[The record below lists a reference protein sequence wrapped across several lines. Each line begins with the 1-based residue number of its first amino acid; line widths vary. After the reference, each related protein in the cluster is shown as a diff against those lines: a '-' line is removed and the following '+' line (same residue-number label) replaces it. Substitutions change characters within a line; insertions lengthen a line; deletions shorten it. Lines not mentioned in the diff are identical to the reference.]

1 MGQSG
6 PTGNGNETLWH
17 EFETTKKKAI
27 YLYDFQTEIMTCHFK
42 RSNEI
47 KVSIT
52 LYIYIYSIV

>member
-1 MGQSG
+1 MGQSE

-27 YLYDFQTEIMTCHFK
+27 YLYDFKRKSK

-47 KVSIT
+47 KVYT
-52 LYIYIYSIV
+52 DC